1 MHCQMPILDGC
12 GLRLYFNYMFGDDE
26 HAIDFW
32 KSPDA
37 EKIGRGGTPNAAVL
51 DLIDRHSVVGQLEYD
66 G

>member
-1 MHCQMPILDGC
+1 
-12 GLRLYFNYMFGDDE
+12 MFGDDE